1 MTNKTQ
7 NWKHIAKGL
16 ALAVLLSVAG
26 GGTPAPAIDEIR
38 SYLEVR
44 DAAAALKAELQ
55 RAVSG
60 ATDSVLL
67 TNPRGEQEVSEIFSW
82 LEGQAERFRTQNTPL
97 SVYYNDRLSRMLEEC
112 RSLYPHFVKRRALG
126 VRTEVRQVLVPP
138 PPVQP
143 RPEPAAPQQPEREL
157 VIAHTPAPRPK
168 PAAAVMPAVSRPT
181 SEMLARRRAFFHPI
195 GVRTLVPSVPVPAV
209 VPPSRPAPQ
218 VPVIPPAA
226 PVVAAPVPVSPVA
239 PVTAP
244 APATIAV
251 MMPPVA
257 SAVVVA
263 PVPPVQP
270 APASFPA
277 LPAPVAQAPAAFTPL
292 EPWSG
297 EDPQIRQTAGMRPLA
312 IMIENHNQARP
323 QTGMHE
329 AELVYEIP
337 VEGGIT
343 RFMALYYH
351 VPAAVGPVRS
361 CREYFVDRA
370 LEVNA
375 LYVHCGGSP
384 NGYRYIG
391 EQKVFAIDEISN
403 GTPFFRDNSRKA
415 PHNLYAKPQK
425 VIEVMN
431 QRHPMELPYQRL
443 PLLYGPAPSV
453 GTIPCRGIAIRYHGN
468 YTASY
473 KMNARTGRYDR
484 YMNGTQQVDRVT
496 LQPVA
501 PGTVLLQLANMRVI
515 DDKGRQEISFLG
527 EGRGLVLY
535 GGTARPVTWKKTAPR
550 EFTRFYDETGKPFVF
565 SNKSPVW
572 VQVISPANRV
582 AFDPPLPQTM
592 VAYLGLNPPIP
603 AKPASQAAKASSR
616 KASKATPA
624 ASASQ
629 TRNL

>member
-1 MTNKTQ
+1 
-7 NWKHIAKGL
+7 
-16 ALAVLLSVAG
+16 
-26 GGTPAPAIDEIR
+26 
-38 SYLEVR
+38 
-44 DAAAALKAELQ
+44 
-55 RAVSG
+55 
-60 ATDSVLL
+60 
-67 TNPRGEQEVSEIFSW
+67 
-82 LEGQAERFRTQNTPL
+82 
-97 SVYYNDRLSRMLEEC
+97 
-112 RSLYPHFVKRRALG
+112 
-126 VRTEVRQVLVPP
+126 
-138 PPVQP
+138 
-143 RPEPAAPQQPEREL
+143 
-157 VIAHTPAPRPK
+157 
-168 PAAAVMPAVSRPT
+168 
-181 SEMLARRRAFFHPI
+181 
-195 GVRTLVPSVPVPAV
+195 
-209 VPPSRPAPQ
+209 
-218 VPVIPPAA
+218 
-226 PVVAAPVPVSPVA
+226 
-239 PVTAP
+239 
-244 APATIAV
+244 
-251 MMPPVA
+251 
-257 SAVVVA
+257 
-263 PVPPVQP
+263 
-270 APASFPA
+270 
-277 LPAPVAQAPAAFTPL
+277 VAQAPAAFTPL
-292 EPWSG
+292 EPWPG
-297 EDPQIRQTAGMRPLA
+297 DDPQIRQAPGMRPLA

-351 VPAAVGPVRS
+351 VPSVVGPVRS

-391 EQKVFAIDEISN
+391 DQKVFSIDEISN

-443 PLLYGPAPSV
+443 PLLYGPVPTA
-453 GTIPCRGIAIRYHGN
+453 GTIACRGLAIRYHGN

-473 KMNARTGRYDR
+473 KMNAHTGRYDR

-496 LQPVA
+496 LQPVS

-515 DDKGRQEISFLG
+515 DEKGRQEISFLG

-535 GGTARPVTWKKTAPR
+535 GGTARPVIWKKTAPR

-572 VQVISPANRV
+572 VQVISSANRV
-582 AFDPPLPQTM
+582 AFDPPLPQAM
-592 VAYLGLNPPIP
+592 VTFLGINPPVP
-603 AKPASQAAKASSR
+603 SNQANQAAKPSI
-616 KASKATPA
+616 KATPKTTPA

-629 TRNL
+629 TRTL